1 MVSSETALLYKLFP
15 EALYHTKGLKC
26 GQYEIPGYYLNFAVG
41 FYTCSITHNTTFV
54 RGDWEKVLHEFK
66 ENTVGSAIV
75 KGNGIE
81 RASRDSITTRF
92 TSWLAALRL
101 RWYIGPRKHE
111 GVVERHRHFLLIF

>member
-1 MVSSETALLYKLFP
+1 MASKETALLYKLFP

-54 RGDWEKVLHEFK
+54 VNDWEKVLHEFK
-66 ENTVGSAIV
+66 ENTVANAIV

-81 RASRDSITTRF
+81 RASHDSITTRF
-92 TSWLAALRL
+92 TLWLAALRL
-101 RWYIGPRKHE
+101 RL
-111 GVVERHRHFLLIF
+111 F